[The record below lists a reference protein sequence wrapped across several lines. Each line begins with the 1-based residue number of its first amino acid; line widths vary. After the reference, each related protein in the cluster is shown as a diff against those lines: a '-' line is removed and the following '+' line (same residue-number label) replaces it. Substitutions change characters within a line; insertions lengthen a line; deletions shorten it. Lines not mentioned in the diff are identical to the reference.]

1 MSRYAAADEER
12 IVLQEQ
18 VRDWTRAGLLT
29 PAQGAQLESE
39 LKVDLRRTGR
49 MLRLGLA
56 VFTVVAAAAAVG
68 FILLFADV
76 DSDRLAAVLVL
87 MAGVGCVVAADR
99 LVERYRLYRHGVE
112 EALAVSG
119 VVFGALGIGLLTST
133 FHLSWASVVVGA
145 LAVGAVGA
153 FGVYLRFGL
162 RYAAV
167 GAIACLAF
175 IPLQTRLPVPI
186 RLLVA
191 SATLAGI
198 FAWGRGVRRANQD
211 NLKGDDART
220 LEAVA
225 ILGTYLML
233 NLEVSGSLIG
243 IGGSATLLPWFK
255 WTTYVLVWLLPPM
268 IVWAGVR
275 ERERLLID
283 VGIVTFLVTMITNS
297 QYLGRTTNPWDP
309 IVFGV
314 VVAGAA
320 ILVRRWIA
328 AGPAEGRNGF
338 TTVRVSAREGDVL
351 AAIGTASATFHPG
364 LEAQPGVDRQSDF
377 NGGRSG
383 GAGGGA
389 DF

>member
-18 VRDWTRAGLLT
+18 VRDWTRAGLLN

-39 LKVDLRRTGR
+39 LKVALRRTGR

-56 VFTVVAAAAAVG
+56 VFTVVAVAAAVG

-76 DSDRLAAVLVL
+76 HSDRLAAVLVVI
-87 MAGVGCVVAADR
+87 AGAGCVGAADR

-119 VVFGALGIGLLTST
+119 VIFGSLGIGLLISMSD
-133 FHLSWASVVVGA
+133 FSWASALVGA

-167 GAIACLAF
+167 AAIACLAF
-175 IPLQTRLPVPI
+175 IPLEIRLPVPM

-191 SATLAGI
+191 SAMLAGI
-198 FAWGRGVRRANQD
+198 FAGARGVRRANRD
-211 NLKGDDART
+211 NLLGDDART

-225 ILGTYLML
+225 ILGTYLIL
-233 NLEVSGSLIG
+233 NLEVSGTVIG
-243 IGGSATLLPWFK
+243 LGGSATLLPWFK

-268 IVWAGVR
+268 IVWIGVR

-283 VGIVTFLVTMITNS
+283 VGIVTFLLTLATNK
-297 QYLGRTTNPWDP
+297 QYLGRTSNPWDP
-309 IVFGV
+309 IVFGLGI
-314 VVAGAA
+314 AGAA
-320 ILVRRWIA
+320 LVVRRWIA
-328 AGPAEGRNGF
+328 AGPSQERNGF
-338 TTVRVSAREGDVL
+338 TTARVSAKEANVL

-364 LEAQPGVDRQSDF
+364 PEAPSGVDRQSEFD
-377 NGGRSG
+377 GGRSG